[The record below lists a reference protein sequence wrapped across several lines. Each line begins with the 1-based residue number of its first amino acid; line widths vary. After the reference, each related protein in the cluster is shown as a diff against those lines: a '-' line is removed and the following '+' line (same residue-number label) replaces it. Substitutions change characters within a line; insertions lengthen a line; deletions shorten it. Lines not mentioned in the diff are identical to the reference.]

1 MFRINVINCKTY
13 YRCTSKIN
21 VATKNGGKFGVDLF
35 SHNEKKKYYY
45 FRLILGPVF
54 EIAHC
59 TTDSYVLFV
68 YTNW

>member
-1 MFRINVINCKTY
+1 M
-13 YRCTSKIN
+13 N